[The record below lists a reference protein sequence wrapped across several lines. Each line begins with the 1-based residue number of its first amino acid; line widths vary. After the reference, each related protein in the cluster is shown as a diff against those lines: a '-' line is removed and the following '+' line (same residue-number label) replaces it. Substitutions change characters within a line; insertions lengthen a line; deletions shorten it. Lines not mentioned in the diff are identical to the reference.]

1 VHRIEQSLTEVAMEA
16 PWSELG
22 ITTFAERHML
32 TTAWAEPGSCAV
44 TARSHTV
51 IESGTAR
58 DCRTALPAILFGA
71 MLIASMP
78 ALSGVVQQ
86 VETRF
91 IPSAGAE
98 VVDSDQVFATT
109 SGDVSRDVVAQI
121 GLLGRYNVAAA
132 AGRFG
137 QVGLQVGNLSAGTG
151 STLIASVLVG
161 SDEFVN
167 VSGRPARVRTQ
178 FIVDGGRLLDAFST
192 NTSVTFDLQ
201 VGAQNMGAAEPLP
214 DIILPG
220 FAEGAAEL
228 GSLLAGGGRYTATLS
243 TDAGGNRSFT
253 SSFIGGLDLKATFDG
268 IREVEIPLSLQTLEL
283 GTLQPNDRLLIGY
296 LATITITQ
304 NGAAEG
310 ISGAF
315 SDPFT
320 LSGEPNPLLAL
331 GGVVLT
337 PIPEPSAAL
346 MLIAG
351 LIVIS
356 CAGLRPRAFPSLS
369 ATDHPVPR

>member
-1 VHRIEQSLTEVAMEA
+1 
-16 PWSELG
+16 
-22 ITTFAERHML
+22 ML
-32 TTAWAEPGSCAV
+32 TTAWTEHGSCAV
-44 TARSHTV
+44 TTRSHTV
-51 IESGTAR
+51 TEAGKAL
-58 DCRTALPAILFGA
+58 DCRTALRALLFGA

-98 VVDSDQVFATT
+98 IIDRDEIFGRT
-109 SGDVSRDVVAQI
+109 SGDINRDVVAQI
-121 GLLGRYNVAAA
+121 GLLGRYNLTAA

-137 QVGLQVGNLSAGTG
+137 QVGLQVGNLSAGAG
-151 STLIASVLVG
+151 STLVARVLVG

-167 VSGRPARVRTQ
+167 VFGSPARARTQ
-178 FIVDGGRLLDAFST
+178 FIVDGGRLLDSFST
-192 NTSVTFDLQ
+192 STSVTFDLK
-201 VGAQNMGAAEPLP
+201 VGAQNMGAAEPLS

-220 FAEGAAEL
+220 FAESAAEL

-253 SSFIGGLDLKATFDG
+253 SSFDGGLDLKAAFDG
-268 IREVEIPLSLQTLEL
+268 IREVEIPLSLQTQEL

-310 ISGAF
+310 ISGSF

-320 LSGEPNPLLAL
+320 LTGEPNPLLAL

-337 PIPEPSAAL
+337 PIPEPSAAIL
-346 MLIAG
+346 LIAG
-351 LIVIS
+351 LLVTG
-356 CAGLRPRAFPSLS
+356 CAHYRRSRPG
-369 ATDHPVPR
+369 ATGRPKANTPY

>member
-1 VHRIEQSLTEVAMEA
+1 
-16 PWSELG
+16 
-22 ITTFAERHML
+22 ML
-32 TTAWAEPGSCAV
+32 TTAWSEDGSCAV
-44 TARSHTV
+44 TARSHAV
-51 IESGTAR
+51 AGSGRAP
-58 DCRTALPAILFGA
+58 DGRTALQALLFGA

-78 ALSGVVQQ
+78 TLSGVVQQ

-91 IPSAGAE
+91 IPSAGPE
-98 VVDSDQVFATT
+98 VVDRDEIFGTT
-109 SGDVSRDVVAQI
+109 SGDIDRDVVAQI
-121 GLLGRYNVAAA
+121 GLLGRYNLTAA

-151 STLIASVLVG
+151 STLVARVLVG

-167 VSGRPARVRTQ
+167 VFGSPARARTQ
-178 FIVDGGRLLDAFST
+178 FIVDGGRLLDSFST
-192 NTSVTFDLQ
+192 STSVTFDLK
-201 VGAQNMGAAEPLP
+201 VGAQNVGAAEPLS

-228 GSLLAGGGRYTATLS
+228 GALLAGGGRYTATLS

-253 SSFIGGLDLKATFDG
+253 SSFDGGLDLKAAFDD
-268 IREVEIPLSLQTLEL
+268 IREVEIPLSLQMLEL

-310 ISGAF
+310 ISGSF

-320 LSGEPNPLLAL
+320 LAGDPNPIFAL

-337 PIPEPSAAL
+337 PVPEPQVAT

-351 LIVIS
+351 LLVIG
-356 CAGLRPRAFPSLS
+356 CAGYRPRRFLSLLVN
-369 ATDHPVPR
+369 AQPAPR